1 MNVFIVP
8 SCIKSLIGM
17 LPFEDRYRLTFDTF
31 KSIRKQVPDSIIIFC
46 DSSIGG
52 LSIAQK
58 DELASHVDYYL
69 DYSDDPNAQ
78 EFNQRGLKSFGEI
91 YLVKKGIEFAKTEL
105 DLNQPGRMFKLGGR
119 YILLENFTM
128 DDYKDA
134 EGKFVFRK
142 RTKSWM
148 DESIQ
153 KEYNSPYIL
162 ETLLYSW
169 NLYMTDEY
177 LEILEKNVEY
187 MIKGSMHRFDT
198 EHAHFFNVPKEK
210 LLEFDILNAGGHVAG
225 YTSSY
230 YVDQ

>member
-1 MNVFIVP
+1 MNIFIVP
-8 SCIKSLIGM
+8 SCIRSLIGK
-17 LPFEDRYRLTFDTF
+17 LSFEDRYRLTFDTF
-31 KSIRKQVPDSIIIFC
+31 SSIRKYIPNSIIIFC

-52 LSIAQK
+52 LSEEQK
-58 DELASHVDYYL
+58 SELASKVDFYL
-69 DYSDDPNAQ
+69 DCSNDPYAQ

-91 YLVKKGIEFAKTEL
+91 YLLKKGILFAKTKF
-105 DLNQPGRMFKLGGR
+105 DLNQPGRMFKLGSR
-119 YILLENFTM
+119 YILLEGFTM

-134 EGKFVFRK
+134 EGKYVFKR

-148 DESIQ
+148 EESIQ

-169 NLYMTDEY
+169 SLSMTDEY
-177 LEILEKNVEY
+177 LDILDKNIEY

-198 EHAHFFNVPKEK
+198 EHAHFFNIPKDK
-210 LLEFDILNAGGHVAG
+210 LLEFDKMNAGGHVAG

-230 YVDQ
+230 YVSQ